1 MDGVSRTAGRALCL
15 ALAAAAVTLFVAW
28 WDAPSPCRRAVAAV
42 ALAVAAVLKVSPT
55 FLAGLY
61 LVRWWTAQE
70 AEVRRE
76 SLQAGALFL
85 VVALCRG
92 GLSARPARP
101 ALPESR

>member
-15 ALAAAAVTLFVAW
+15 ALAAAVTLFVAW

-70 AEVRRE
+70 VEVRRE
-76 SLQAGALFL
+76 SLRAGALFL

-101 ALPESR
+101 ALPESP